1 MRQHVHPL
9 PALRFPFDLGMR
21 LDLKQGD
28 DPIYLSDLY
37 VSLSLSLPIT
47 KFDADADVI
56 S

>member
-37 VSLSLSLPIT
+37 VFVFVFTDNQI
-47 KFDADADVI
+47 
-56 S
+56 